1 MSQESIAITIKA
13 QKHLKK
19 NLALCDGALAFLLLL
34 KPDGCSG
41 YQFDLKPI
49 NSEQKDAILIEN
61 LIYVSKKLYPSL
73 EGLIIGL
80 ETQANF
86 GYKLKFD
93 LPQATDYCGCG
104 KSFKV
109 ELAESE

>member
-1 MSQESIAITIKA
+1 MSQELIAVTAKA

-19 NLALCDGALAFLLLL
+19 NLALSDGALGFLLKL

-41 YQFDLKPI
+41 YQFDLKPVT
-49 NSEQKDAILIEN
+49 SQQQDSILIAD
-61 LIYVSKKLYPSL
+61 LIYISKKLYPSL

-93 LPQATDYCGCG
+93 LPKATDYCGCG

-109 ELAESE
+109 ELAE